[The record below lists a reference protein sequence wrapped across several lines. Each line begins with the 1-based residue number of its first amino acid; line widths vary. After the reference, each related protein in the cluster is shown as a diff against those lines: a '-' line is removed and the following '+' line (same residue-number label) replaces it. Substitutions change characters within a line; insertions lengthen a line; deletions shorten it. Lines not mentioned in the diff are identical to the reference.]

1 MWGEGPLGHFTEFPQ
16 SQHGKRSIPWIL
28 APKSTAGGQAV
39 ESHMTLIQSNI
50 RMARVFTVRPRVGQ
64 KRRERERQRQKMG
77 RRNSMT
83 ATYMVHQLRTMW
95 WVWMDASVGAQV
107 DSWWLR
113 ARIPTLAFQPQLHV
127 STQKLRRK
135 HRRVE
140 ETLISLRLNFSDG
153 RLYQYQAQIIENSI
167 QIGLNQMEIFWFT

>member
-107 DSWWLR
+107 DGRLCGCPGGQLMTESPNTYSG
-113 ARIPTLAFQPQLHV
+113 IPTSA
-127 STQKLRRK
+127 SCKYS
-135 HRRVE
+135 
-140 ETLISLRLNFSDG
+140 ET
-153 RLYQYQAQIIENSI
+153 
-167 QIGLNQMEIFWFT
+167 

>member
-95 WVWMDASVGAQV
+95 CDGCLCGCPGGQLMTESLNTYSG
-107 DSWWLR
+107 
-113 ARIPTLAFQPQLHV
+113 IPTSA
-127 STQKLRRK
+127 SCKYS
-135 HRRVE
+135 
-140 ETLISLRLNFSDG
+140 ET
-153 RLYQYQAQIIENSI
+153 
-167 QIGLNQMEIFWFT
+167 